1 MCLRFAFVYIMVL
14 CLTVASFRTK
24 TLKCFIRNIC
34 AFIFLATV
42 LCVNIFVFAYFETIL
57 IFKHVLLEFMFALQR
72 SFSRLPQA
80 LIFTRE
86 HSHI

>member
-1 MCLRFAFVYIMVL
+1 
-14 CLTVASFRTK
+14 
-24 TLKCFIRNIC
+24 
-34 AFIFLATV
+34 
-42 LCVNIFVFAYFETIL
+42 
-57 IFKHVLLEFMFALQR
+57 LLEFMFALQR